1 MPDLK
6 EFGNIVNPI
15 LQEMQKKYHLGEWMI
30 HCSPVKQLEGRR
42 VGEVTVDPAYRW
54 ADISYLQSS
63 FKKASVDEV
72 QTIIEHEVQHVALY
86 PLDELMSVVKNG
98 IQAIADT
105 HEEADGACSALIH
118 QLEQQSV
125 LTNEKLRSML
135 GRVTGRGNNFW

>member
-1 MPDLK
+1 M
-6 EFGNIVNPI
+6 
-15 LQEMQKKYHLGEWMI
+15 
-30 HCSPVKQLEGRR
+30 
-42 VGEVTVDPAYRW
+42 TVDPAYRW